1 MPPTR
6 RPPPAPSPNTRF
18 GPYTLVDRLAV
29 GGMAEVFRARQAQ
42 PVGEPRLVA
51 IKRMLPAIAAQPG
64 SRAMFEAES
73 HLGTL
78 IRHAN
83 VVDVLD
89 VGEEGG
95 QPYLALEYVRG
106 LDLGRFT
113 RFLSREGLSLDPP
126 LAIFV
131 VRQLL
136 AGLHAVHIACQKDG
150 TPLSVVHRDVS
161 PSNVLLSM
169 YGDVKL
175 ADFGIAFAEL
185 RESLPQGTI
194 TEHAKG
200 KLAYLAPEQVTGD
213 DCDRRAD
220 IFSATA
226 IAAELVMGRPLFAGS
241 SELAILLAIRDADI
255 HPLIEMADTLPEG
268 LVDVLRR
275 ALLRNPEERIA
286 TALELS
292 SLLAPYEDAP
302 ESALRRGLAE
312 LVTSAMHLVENGEV
326 PPTPLVFEEVLD
338 AAFASK
344 PHLRAVTVEPPP
356 DAGPITSPAGP
367 LDAKVEDGLDEVSA
381 LEGGELRIVTAGG
394 VHFGPWTYA
403 RLVEAIMLGKVGP
416 FDRLKVRGG
425 KDRMLGR
432 IPALQ
437 RHIAPDGLNSA
448 PSEPPPKAT
457 EASTLD
463 LANGGITSALAW
475 GALRRDTGLWLC
487 EFGGARKEV
496 YLKDGTPAYVT
507 SNVAGELLGEY
518 LVARSVISRGE
529 LDMALAVLPRYEGRL
544 GDTLVAIGLVEPV
557 QLFQHIAGQ
566 VREKLID
573 IFMWTGGRATYRPDV
588 EPPTSAFPL
597 DLEPWSILDEG
608 VDRRI
613 AQGLED
619 ARFDGR
625 RDVPFTCCDPLPPGL
640 DSNALPVPIRRIL
653 EALHSPS
660 TVNEL
665 TYAFPDLLGGTM
677 TSVPR
682 SLVVLAHLGAIAL
695 PE

>member
-1 MPPTR
+1 
-6 RPPPAPSPNTRF
+6 
-18 GPYTLVDRLAV
+18 
-29 GGMAEVFRARQAQ
+29 MAEVFRARQPQ

-51 IKRMLPAIAAQPG
+51 IKRMLPAIAAQAG

-78 IRHAN
+78 IQHPN
-83 VVDVLD
+83 VVEVLD

-113 RFLSREGLSLDPP
+113 RFLTREGLSLDLP

-136 AGLHAVHIACQKDG
+136 AGLHAVHIACQADG

-161 PSNVLLSM
+161 PSNVLLSK

-175 ADFGIAFAEL
+175 ADFGIAFAEFQD
-185 RESLPQGTI
+185 SLPQGSVTD
-194 TEHAKG
+194 HAQG
-200 KLAYLAPEQVTGD
+200 KLGYLAPEQVTGD

-220 IFSATA
+220 IFSGAA
-226 IAAELVMGRPLFAGS
+226 IAAELVMGRPLFGGG
-241 SELAILLAIRDADI
+241 SELAILLAIRDAEI
-255 HPLIEMADTLPEG
+255 HPLIEMSDTLPAG
-268 LVDVLRR
+268 LTDVLGR
-275 ALLRNPEERIA
+275 ALSRNPEERIA

-292 SLLAPYEDAP
+292 NLLAPYEDAP

-338 AAFASK
+338 AALAAD
-344 PHLRAVTVEPPP
+344 PHLRAVTEESSP
-356 DAGPITSPAGP
+356 DAGPVTSRPGP
-367 LDAKVEDGLDEVSA
+367 LYPHVEDGPQDVDDVAA

-394 VHFGPWTYA
+394 LHFGPWTYA

-416 FDRLKVRGG
+416 FDRLKISGG

-432 IPALQ
+432 IPALE
-437 RHIAPDGLNSA
+437 RHIAPHGLTTTA
-448 PSEPPPKAT
+448 SEPPPKPTKAT
-457 EASTLD
+457 TLD

-487 EFGGARKEV
+487 EFGGSRKEV

-507 SNVAGELLGEY
+507 SNLAGELLGEY

-544 GDTLVAIGLVEPV
+544 GDTLVAIGLIEPV
-557 QLFQHIAGQ
+557 QLFQQIAGQ
-566 VREKLID
+566 VREKLLD
-573 IFMWTGGRATYRPDV
+573 IFMWIGGRATYHPDV
-588 EPPTSAFPL
+588 EAPTAAFPL

-608 VDRRI
+608 VDRRL
-613 AQGLED
+613 AHGLED
-619 ARFDGR
+619 ERFEGR
-625 RDVPFTCCDPLPPGL
+625 RDVPFTRCDPLPGGL
-640 DSNALPVPIRRIL
+640 DPNALPIPIRRIL
-653 EALHSPS
+653 EALEAPS

-665 TYAFPDLLGGTM
+665 TYAFPDLLGGSM

-682 SLVVLAHLGAIAL
+682 SLVVLAHLGAIVL